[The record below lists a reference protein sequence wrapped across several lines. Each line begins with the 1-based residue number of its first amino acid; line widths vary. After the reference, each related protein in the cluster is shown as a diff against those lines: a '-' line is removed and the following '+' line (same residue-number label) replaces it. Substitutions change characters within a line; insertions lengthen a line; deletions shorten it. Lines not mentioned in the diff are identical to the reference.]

1 MALISAGTT
10 LLDAGALAA
19 DATNLVKLSS
29 TSFSESG
36 NASITF
42 TSGINSTYKI
52 YKFEFINVHPATNDV
67 DFGVQFSIDGG
78 SNYDVAKTG
87 SGHQLQG
94 DEAGSSFTS
103 GIQSIHNAA
112 QVTARTILTH
122 STGNGG
128 DEQFSGHMFLY
139 NPASTTFVKSYFG
152 HFQTY
157 HANNLP
163 ILHTT
168 QGYAN
173 TTSAINAV
181 KFDYTSGNIDTGTF
195 TMYGVKT

>member
-1 MALISAGTT
+1 MPLIKLKDLGLSS
-10 LLDAGALAA
+10 

-29 TSFSESG
+29 TTVSSGVSSF
-36 NASITF
+36 TF
-42 TSGINSTYKI
+42 TSGIDSTYKI
-52 YKFEFINVHPATNDV
+52 YKFEFINIHPATDDV
-67 DFGVQFSIDGG
+67 NFGVQFSTDGG

-87 SGHQLQG
+87 AGHQLQG

-103 GIQSIHNAA
+103 GVQSIHNAA
-112 QVTARTILTH
+112 QVTTRTILTH

-139 NPASTTFVKSYFG
+139 NPSSTTFVKSYFG

-157 HANNLP
+157 HASNLA
-163 ILHTT
+163 ILHTS

-181 KFDYTSGNIDTGTF
+181 KFDYTSGNIDSGIF